1 MLILKFGG
9 TSVGSADGIRQVAE
23 IVQQKSSQDD
33 LTIVVSAIGGVTSML
48 EKASALAMIGDATYE
63 DILYDIER
71 LHLEIIRSL
80 IPAKSQSDLI
90 GQVKCLQN
98 EVEDVSRG
106 VFLLREITPK
116 SKDFI
121 LSLGERVSSVL
132 IHVFLHTLM
141 EGVQLLNPL
150 KWIFC
155 DDSYGQGVVQ
165 IQKSLEHAKSSM
177 QSLGKVNIMP
187 GFIAASSQN
196 EIITLGR
203 GGSDYSAALMANF
216 LEADKLEIWTDVCG
230 LMTAD
235 PRWVPSARTIEHL
248 SYEEALELSHFGA
261 KVIYPP
267 TIQPAL
273 ERNIPIQIKNTFSP
287 DNPGTTITSSWE
299 DTSAIRGI
307 SSISD
312 LVLLNLT
319 GSGMVGIPNFSARLF
334 KALAEVSVNVVMI
347 TQASSE
353 HTICVGIERKD
364 VKLAVDAIHDAFE
377 FELHLQ
383 KVNPVE
389 VEEDLAV
396 VALVGT
402 NMRHQV
408 GIAGQMFNTLGHN
421 GVSIKAIAQGS
432 SERNISVVIRQSDL
446 KKSVN
451 VLHESFFLTET
462 RTVHLFVIGVGNV
475 GQVFLE
481 QVRNQQ
487 KYLLEYYHLQLNV
500 VALANSKK
508 MVVDPNGIPL
518 DKWIGL
524 LSEGEPYT
532 LDAFLRQMF
541 DNNLMNSIFVDITAS
556 ETVADVYAEVLKK
569 SISVVT
575 PNKIGAT
582 SRYQHYKTLKHLA
595 KKFKANYL
603 FETNVCAG
611 LPVIS
616 TLNDLVK
623 SGDRIHRIEGVFSG
637 TLNFIFNTYDGGT
650 KFGDIVRLAKK
661 EGYTEPDPRL
671 DLSGVDVVR
680 KILILSR
687 ESGDK
692 MDIEEVACEG
702 FVPEGCMK
710 AEDID
715 SFLEALD
722 ANEDHFESLIV
733 NARKQGKSL
742 RYVASYANG
751 KAKAGLELISSTHPF
766 FQLEGKDNIVL
777 FYTDRYKEQPLVVK
791 GAGAGAEVTASGIF
805 ADIMKVA
812 SAIG

>member
-9 TSVGSADGIRQVAE
+9 TSVGSADNIRKVAE
-23 IVQQKSSQDD
+23 IIQQKSSEDSV
-33 LTIVVSAIGGVTSML
+33 TVIVSAVGGVTNKL
-48 EKASALAMIGDATYE
+48 EKAASLATAGDGAYE
-63 DILYDIER
+63 AVLSEIEK
-71 LHLEIIRSL
+71 LHLGIIRSL
-80 IPAKSQSDLI
+80 IPAQSQSNLI
-90 GQVKCLQN
+90 GQVKWLQN
-98 EVEDVSRG
+98 ELEDVSKG

-121 LSLGERVSSVL
+121 LSFGERVSSLV
-132 IHVFLHTLM
+132 IHSYLGTLLDN
-141 EGVQLLNPL
+141 VKLLNPL
-150 KWIFC
+150 EWIFC

-165 IQKSLEHAKSSM
+165 MKRSLDNSKLNLSSL
-177 QSLGKVNIMP
+177 SKVNIMP
-187 GFIAASSQN
+187 GFMASSSLN

-203 GGSDYSAALMANF
+203 GGSDYSAALLANF
-216 LEADKLEIWTDVCG
+216 LEANKLEIWTDVSG

-235 PRWVPSARTIEHL
+235 PRWVRSARTIEHL

-273 ERNIPIQIKNTFSP
+273 ERNVPIQIKNTFSP
-287 DNPGTTITSSWE
+287 ENPGTTITRSWE
-299 DTSAIRGI
+299 DTNAIRGI
-307 SSISD
+307 SSISS

-334 KALAEVSVNVVMI
+334 KALADVSVNVVMI

-353 HTICVGIERKD
+353 HTICVGIESKD
-364 VKLAVDAIHDAFE
+364 VKVAVDAIHDAFE
-377 FELHLQ
+377 FELQLH

-408 GIAGQMFNTLGHN
+408 GIAGQMFNTLGQN

-432 SERNISVVIRQSDL
+432 SERNISVVISQSDL

-451 VLHESFFLTET
+451 ILHESFFLTET
-462 RTVHLFVIGVGNV
+462 RTVNLFVIGVGNV
-475 GQVFLE
+475 GQALLE
-481 QVRNQQ
+481 QVRTQQ
-487 KYLLEYYHLQLNV
+487 KYLLDHYHVQLKV

-508 MVVDPNGIPL
+508 MVVNPKGIPL
-518 DKWIGL
+518 DKWTSL
-524 LSEGEPYT
+524 LFEGQPYT
-532 LDAFLRQMF
+532 LDAFLQQMS
-541 DNNLMNSIFVDITAS
+541 DYNLRNSIFVDVTAS
-556 ETVADVYAEVLKK
+556 EIVADVYAEVLKK

-582 SRYQHYKTLKHLA
+582 SPYQHYKTLKHLA

-616 TLNDLVK
+616 TLNDLIK

-637 TLNFIFNTYDGGT
+637 TLNFIFNTYDGDT
-650 KFGDIVRLAKK
+650 KFGDIVRLAKN

-671 DLSGVDVVR
+671 DLSGEDVMR
-680 KILILSR
+680 KILILTR
-687 ESGDK
+687 ESGHE
-692 MDIEEVACEG
+692 MDIEQVACEG
-702 FVPEGCMK
+702 FVPEACMNAK
-710 AEDID
+710 DID
-715 SFLEALD
+715 SFFHSLD
-722 ANEDHFESLIV
+722 ENEDHFLSLLDH
-733 NARKQGKSL
+733 AKQEGKSL
-742 RYVASYANG
+742 RYVASYFDGN
-751 KAKAGLELISSTHPF
+751 AKAGLELVDDTHPF

-812 SAIG
+812 NANG